1 MEKKTMTLKEFKR
14 RKMLLVLP
22 ILILPFLTLLFWTL
36 GGGATLNSD
45 NLKKDKRGFNV
56 LLPNPKF
63 KEDSALD
70 KMSYYD
76 QAAIDSLKLLEQIK
90 KDPNYTSRLFAQ
102 DSLPLSGELNVDPE
116 VYRKGKTALNTSS
129 FRSENEQQV
138 YQKLEA
144 LQKAI
149 AEPPKSI
156 ENDQDMREFEYGN
169 SSVAASYRASQ
180 EMKNLEQMMSDMNTP
195 AEPDPE
201 LQQLGGMLE
210 NILDIQHPERVQEK
224 LRQSSKNQKG
234 RVFSVSK
241 NIEQDQVTSLQVS
254 NQVHS
259 TDSSTNSFYSLDEN
273 YANEDMQNAIE
284 AVVHQ
289 TQSIV
294 NGSIVKLRL
303 TNDIFI
309 NGVLIPRNSFVFG
322 IAALKG
328 ERLEVKINSIKFKN
342 SIFPVELSVYD
353 VDGIDGI
360 FIPGAINR
368 EVAKASAD
376 RSMQSIGIEGL
387 NDSWGAQAAGMG
399 VEAAKTLLSKKVK
412 LIKVVVK
419 AGYQVLLY
427 DEKEKNAK

>member
-1 MEKKTMTLKEFKR
+1 MEKKIMTLKEFKK
-14 RKMLLVLP
+14 RKMLLILP

-36 GGGATLNSD
+36 GGGKKISD
-45 NLKKDKRGFNV
+45 ENFKEEKRGFNV
-56 LLPNPKF
+56 QLPNPKF

-76 QAAIDSLKLLEQIK
+76 QAAIDSLKLQEQIK
-90 KDPNYTSRLFAQ
+90 KDPNYTSRLFAE
-102 DSLPLSGELNVDPE
+102 DSLPLSGELSTDPAI
-116 VYRKGKTALNTSS
+116 YRKGKTALNTSS
-129 FRSENEQQV
+129 FRSENEQKV

-156 ENDQDMREFEYGN
+156 ENDQDMREFEYGG
-169 SSVAASYRASQ
+169 SSGTASQ
-180 EMKNLEQMMSDMNTP
+180 DMKNLEQMMSAMNAP

-201 LQQLGGMLE
+201 LKQLGGMLE

-234 RVFSVSK
+234 KVFSV
-241 NIEQDQVTSLQVS
+241 IENVEEELVTSLQVS
-254 NQVHS
+254 SVS
-259 TDSSTNSFYSLDEN
+259 ASDGAKSNSFYSLEQNIINDE
-273 YANEDMQNAIE
+273 QGNALE
-284 AVVHQ
+284 AVVHETQ
-289 TQSIV
+289 TIV
-294 NGSIVKLRL
+294 NGSIVKFRL

-309 NGVLIPRNSFVFG
+309 NGVLVPRNSFVFG
-322 IAALKG
+322 VAALKG
-328 ERLEVKINSIKFKN
+328 ERLEVKVNSIKYKN
-342 SIFPVELSVYD
+342 SIFPVELAVYD

-368 EVAKASAD
+368 DVAKASAD
-376 RSMQSIGIEGL
+376 RSMQSLSIASL
-387 NDSWGAQAAGMG
+387 DDSWGAQAAGMG

-427 DEKEKNAK
+427 NEKEKNVK

>member
-1 MEKKTMTLKEFKR
+1 MEKKTMTLKEFKK

-22 ILILPFLTLLFWTL
+22 VLILPFLTLLFWTL
-36 GGGATLNSD
+36 GGGANLNSD

-76 QAAIDSLKLLEQIK
+76 QAAIDSLKLQEQIK

-102 DSLPLSGELNVDPE
+102 DSLPLSGELNIE
-116 VYRKGKTALNTSS
+116 SAIYRKEKTALNTSS

-156 ENDQDMREFEYGN
+156 ENGQDMREFEYGR
-169 SSVAASYRASQ
+169 SSGSASQ
-180 EMKNLEQMMSDMNTP
+180 EMKSLEQMMSAMNAPT
-195 AEPDPE
+195 EPDLE

-241 NIEQDQVTSLQVS
+241 NIEQDQVNSLQVS
-254 NQVHS
+254 NQLQS

-273 YANEDMQNAIE
+273 YVNEELQNALE

-289 TQSIV
+289 TQTIV

-309 NGVLIPRNSFVFG
+309 NGVLVPRNSFVFG
-322 IAALKG
+322 TAALKG
-328 ERLEVKINSIKFKN
+328 ERLEVKINSIKYKN

-353 VDGIDGI
+353 MDGIDGI

>member
-14 RKMLLVLP
+14 RKMLLILPVLM
-22 ILILPFLTLLFWTL
+22 LPFLTLLFWTL
-36 GGGATLNSD
+36 GGGKNTAVA
-45 NLKKDKRGFNV
+45 NLKDDTKGFNV
-56 LLPNPKF
+56 LLPDPKF

-76 QAAIDSLKLLEQIK
+76 QAAIDSLKLQEQIK
-90 KDPNYTSRLFAQ
+90 KDPNYTSSLFAE
-102 DSLPLSGELNVDPE
+102 DSLPLSGELHIDPAI
-116 VYRKGKTALNTSS
+116 YRKGKTALNTSS
-129 FRSENEQQV
+129 LRSENEQQV
-138 YQKLEA
+138 YKKLEA

-149 AEPPKSI
+149 AESPKSI
-156 ENDQDMREFEYGN
+156 ENDQDMREFEYAN
-169 SSVAASYRASQ
+169 SSGSASQ
-180 EMKNLEQMMSDMNTP
+180 DMKSLEQMMSAMNAP

-234 RVFSVSK
+234 KVFSVSK
-241 NIEQDQVTSLQVS
+241 NMEEQHVTSLQVS
-254 NQVHS
+254 NAS
-259 TDSSTNSFYSLDEN
+259 ATDDTKLNSFYSLDEN
-273 YANEDMQNAIE
+273 ILNEEQGNALE
-284 AVVHQ
+284 AVVHETQ
-289 TQSIV
+289 TIV
-294 NGSIVKLRL
+294 NGSILKLRL

-309 NGVLIPRNSFVFG
+309 NGVLVPRNNFVFG
-322 IAALKG
+322 TAALKG
-328 ERLEVKINSIKFKN
+328 ERLEVKINSIKYKN
-342 SIFPVELSVYD
+342 SIFPVELAVYD
-353 VDGIDGI
+353 MDGIDGI

-368 EVAKASAD
+368 DVAKASAD
-376 RSMQSIGIEGL
+376 RSMQGLGIASL
-387 NDSWGAQAAGMG
+387 DDSWGAQAAGMG

>member
-1 MEKKTMTLKEFKR
+1 MEKKTMTLKELKK
-14 RKMLLVLP
+14 RKMFLILP

-36 GGGATLNSD
+36 GGGKNTSNE
-45 NLKKDKRGFNV
+45 NFKEDKRGFNV

-76 QAAIDSLKLLEQIK
+76 QAAIDSLKLQEQIK
-90 KDPNYTSRLFAQ
+90 KDPNYTSSLFAE
-102 DSLPLSGELNVDPE
+102 DSLPLSGKLDIDPAI
-116 VYRKGKTALNTSS
+116 YRKGKTALNTSS

-149 AEPPKSI
+149 AEPPKSV
-156 ENDQDMREFEYGN
+156 ENDQDMREFEYGG
-169 SSVAASYRASQ
+169 SSGTASQ
-180 EMKNLEQMMSDMNTP
+180 DMKSLEQMMSAMNAP
-195 AEPDPE
+195 VGPDPE

-234 RVFSVSK
+234 KVFSVSK
-241 NIEQDQVTSLQVS
+241 NIEEQHITSLQVS
-254 NQVHS
+254 SVNDAVKS
-259 TDSSTNSFYSLDEN
+259 NSFYSFDQDIVNDE
-273 YANEDMQNAIE
+273 QGNALE
-284 AVVHQ
+284 AVVHETQ
-289 TQSIV
+289 TIV

-309 NGVLIPRNSFVFG
+309 NGVLVPRNSFVFG
-322 IAALKG
+322 TAALKG
-328 ERLEVKINSIKFKN
+328 ERLEVKINSIKYKN
-342 SIFPVELSVYD
+342 FIFPVELSVYD
-353 VDGIDGI
+353 MDGIDGI

-368 EVAKASAD
+368 DVAKASAD
-376 RSMQSIGIEGL
+376 RSMQSFGIEGL